1 MIRVVIVG
9 GGASG
14 RLAALHLVRRAPTD
28 VDLRIRMVDRRG
40 PDSMGPAYSTDAD
53 TLLLNVPAEI
63 MGASSEDPDE
73 FRRWAAGRW
82 EDTQPG
88 AYLPRRLF
96 REYLLGLLAGAV
108 ADRRD
113 EVTFEHVQ
121 GAATDLEVGGSEVT
135 IRLDGGETLEADRVV
150 LALGNPP
157 PPDLPMSD
165 PGTRESE
172 RYVSAPWDLSPL
184 DRLAPDD
191 PVIFIGTGQ
200 TMVDLSL
207 VLTDRGHGGTLT
219 AMSRRGLLPLTH
231 PEGDQV
237 YPSFFDEIEGS
248 TSIRHVLATVRK
260 HVRRARSAGLDPR
273 SVIDS
278 MRTDTQALWS
288 GMPEVEKRRFMRH
301 AFRYWERIRSRIP
314 PESGATIDR
323 LRADGRLRV
332 RAGRIRD
339 IVDVGSAMEV
349 RYSPRRG
356 GADRTERAAMVINC
370 IGPEADYRRVRDPL
384 VRNLLDRGLIQPG
397 MADIGLATD
406 LAGAVLDADGVPSEV
421 LFTLGSTMK
430 GLVWEALAVP
440 DIRVQA
446 EELAEAFLRAA
457 EPGGPP
463 EGAAHRPSGR
473 RSRSNRAPRAR

>member
-1 MIRVVIVG
+1 MTRVVIVG

-14 RLAALHLVRRAPTD
+14 RLAALHLLRRATAD
-28 VDLRIRMVDRRG
+28 ADLRIRLVDRRG
-40 PDSMGPAYSTDAD
+40 PDYMGPAYSTNSD

-73 FRRWAAGRW
+73 FRRWASERW
-82 EDTQPG
+82 GDTDPG
-88 AYLPRRLF
+88 AFLPRRLF
-96 REYLLGLLAGAV
+96 REYLLGLLADAV
-108 ADRRD
+108 ADRRG
-113 EVTFEHVQ
+113 EVALEHVQ
-121 GAATDLEVGGSEVT
+121 GAATDLEVAGGVATAQLESGD
-135 IRLDGGETLEADRVV
+135 RLEADRVV
-150 LALGNPP
+150 LALGNFP

-165 PGTRESE
+165 PGTRDGD
-172 RYVSAPWDLSPL
+172 RYVGEPWDLSAL
-184 DRLAPDD
+184 DGLAPDD

-207 VLTDRGHGGTLT
+207 VLTDRGHTGTLT
-219 AMSRRGLLPLTH
+219 AISRRGLLPLTH

-248 TSIRHVLATVRK
+248 TSIRRVLATVRK
-260 HVRRARSAGLDPR
+260 HVRRARSSGLDPR
-273 SVIDS
+273 AVIDS
-278 MRTDTQALWS
+278 MRTDTQTLWS
-288 GMPEVEKRRFMRH
+288 GMPEAEKRRFLRH

-332 RAGRIRD
+332 RAGRLRD
-339 IVDVGSAMEV
+339 IVETHSAVEV
-349 RYSPRRG
+349 RYSPRGG
-356 GADRTERAAMVINC
+356 GADRTERAAIVVNC
-370 IGPEADYRRVRDPL
+370 IGPESDYRRVRDPL
-384 VRNLLDRGLIQPG
+384 VRNLLERGLIRPG

-406 LAGAVLDADGVPSEV
+406 LDGAILDADGTPSEV

-446 EELAEAFLRAA
+446 EKLADAFLARNRPVDAA
-457 EPGGPP
+457 QAGLPP
-463 EGAAHRPSGR
+463 P
-473 RSRSNRAPRAR
+473 RSAP